1 MTQKYFIGKCGGEN
15 CQFRSRDVLIQSV
28 VYFCRVDYKDCDIEH
43 CKNCP
48 HGITIPEA
56 ADKMLRFSLL
66 GRDFDYADLSAQR
79 QQREEELE
87 HLLEVQNGK
96 KQN

>member
-1 MTQKYFIGKCGGEN
+1 MTQKILITEVGGEN
-15 CQFRSRDVLIQSV
+15 CPQIITLSGDESNGQ
-28 VYFCRVDYKDCDIEH
+28 H
-43 CKNCP
+43 CKINAMELCSGENCP
-48 HGITIPEA
+48 HGVPVSEA

>member
-1 MTQKYFIGKCGGEN
+1 MKKILITKVGGED
-15 CQFRSRDVLIQSV
+15 CMFRTGVILGEHQ
-28 VYFCRVDYKDCDIEH
+28 CLKDIEKCSKEH

-48 HGITIPEA
+48 HGITISEA

-66 GRDFDYADLSAQR
+66 GKDFDYTDLPAQR

-87 HLLEVQNGK
+87 YLLEVQNGK

>member
-1 MTQKYFIGKCGGEN
+1 MKKILITKVGGEKCFLRN
-15 CQFRSRDVLIQSV
+15 SLVNHTGRNYCLKDLQPCDEQRCQ
-28 VYFCRVDYKDCDIEH
+28 
-43 CKNCP
+43 NCP
-48 HGITIPEA
+48 HGITISEA

-66 GRDFDYADLSAQR
+66 GKDFDYTDLPAQR

-87 HLLEVQNGK
+87 YLLEVQNGK

>member
-1 MTQKYFIGKCGGEN
+1 MTEKYIITRCGGEN
-15 CQFRSRDVLIQSV
+15 CPCLGCTEEYEQTGITI
-28 VYFCRVDYKDCDIEH
+28 CGVDKKYNPECEH
-43 CKNCP
+43 CP

-56 ADKMLRFSLL
+56 ADIMLRFGLL
-66 GRDFDYADLSAQR
+66 GRNFDYPDLPAQR

>member
-1 MTQKYFIGKCGGEN
+1 MKKILITKVGGEN

-28 VYFCRVDYKDCDIEH
+28 VYFCRVNYEDCDIEH

-56 ADKMLRFSLL
+56 AEKMLRFSLL
-66 GRDFDYADLSAQR
+66 GRNFDYEDLPAQR

-87 HLLEVQNGK
+87 HLLEVQNVK